1 VLQDLLPNVRSCA
14 YTGGMTIADPGKV
27 EIVPSATG
35 LRDLSDPAVRERIVN
50 EAKRDAQKSVL
61 RARRS
66 NRLFLTR

>member
-1 VLQDLLPNVRSCA
+1 
-14 YTGGMTIADPGKV
+14 MTIADPGKV